1 MKWQGSWRTGLGLL
15 LALMVLAGLA
25 SAQFMA
31 RLEGK
36 CTHENGK
43 PYVGATVEIDRED
56 IKSHNE
62 VKTDK
67 RGDYLY
73 AGLQPGKYTITL
85 KFEGRTVFAFRG
97 ITLRPGDQQVVDFD
111 MKKEVAANPAAIK
124 AKKEQEE
131 AAKKYDELKQHFDAG
146 SAALQQE
153 NYAEAITELQLAATM
168 DPSQD
173 VIFARLGDAYAGN
186 KQLNEAVDAYQKA
199 LVLRPEIAGYHNNL
213 GNALAKAGKG
223 PEALEEFRKAAEMEP
238 TQAGMYWRNA
248 GIVLYNAGKTNEAIE
263 PLQKAIAA
271 DANDALAYY
280 LLGICLLGKVEQK
293 TEGGMMK
300 MIPAPGTIETFQK
313 YLQLDP
319 NGSHAAEV
327 KAILD
332 QLGATVQTEFK
343 RETKKKKP

>member
-1 MKWQGSWRTGLGLL
+1 MKWQGSWRTGLGLV
-15 LALMVLAGLA
+15 LAVVVAAGLA
-25 SAQFMA
+25 FAQIMS

-36 CTHENGK
+36 CTDENGK

-56 IKSHNE
+56 IKSHYE

-67 RGDYLY
+67 RGEYLY
-73 AGLQPGKYTITL
+73 VGLQPGKYTITL
-85 KFEGRTVFAFRG
+85 KVEGRTIFAFRG

-111 MKKEVAANPAAIK
+111 IKKEVAANPAAVK
-124 AKKEQEE
+124 ARKEQEE
-131 AAKKYDELKQHFDAG
+131 AAKKYGELKQHFDAG
-146 SAALQQE
+146 SAALKE
-153 NYAEAITELQLAATM
+153 GNYAQAITELQQAATL

-173 VIFARLGDAYAGN
+173 VVLAMLGDAYAAN
-186 KQLNEAVDAYQKA
+186 KQNNEAVDAYQKA
-199 LVLRPEIAGYHNNL
+199 LALRPENASYHNNL

-223 PEALEEFRKAAEMEP
+223 PEALEEFRKAAELEP
-238 TQAGMYWRNA
+238 TEAGMYWRNA
-248 GIVLYNAGKTNEAIE
+248 GIVLYNASKTNEAIE
-263 PLQKAIAA
+263 PLQKAIAVNE
-271 DANDALAYY
+271 NDAQAYY

-300 MIPAPGTIETFQK
+300 MIPVPGTVEAFQK
-313 YLQLDP
+313 YLQLEP

-327 KAILD
+327 KAILE